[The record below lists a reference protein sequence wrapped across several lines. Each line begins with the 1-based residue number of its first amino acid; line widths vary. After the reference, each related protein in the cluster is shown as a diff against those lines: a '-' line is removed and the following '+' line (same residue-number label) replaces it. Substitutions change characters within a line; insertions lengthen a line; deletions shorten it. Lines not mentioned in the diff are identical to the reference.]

1 MRCVR
6 HGAALG
12 GSLKRA
18 WKALPL
24 ASNACQVPHSQTYH
38 VAQRMHS
45 TTSQQQVVAHAA
57 PGEAR
62 QPVAKLTPADVLQKL
77 NDGNKRYVAKQQ
89 AGITGEDRFT
99 QFKLVE
105 KLTEQQFYGA
115 GVKAI
120 VCGDAH
126 SPHIA
131 SLFDTDPGDLMAIR
145 VMGTVISPEDAM
157 VGSLEFLYEQQGA
170 PVMIVLSQSQ
180 NDVVE
185 CAVRL
190 AMQEAGW
197 KGNVPLPD
205 ETLRTMDLDLVKLVL
220 PVAHDA
226 LLERPSSSFKM
237 ICELASQLNMWKSIQ
252 ALLQSSKLIADA
264 VREGKLQ
271 VHGAYLDKETG
282 KVRFLGNHPS
292 EASLLSSG
300 RSWEK
305 IRTAEDPPVPAAE
318 ALASLY
324 VGNRRYAAG
333 LGGKVQL
340 HDDNTRL
347 LLSQEGQNPIA
358 VIVGCADSRAPIE
371 ILFDM
376 RPGDLF
382 VLRAAG
388 NICAKTGYTLGS
400 AEYAIKALGCKLI
413 VVLGHTQCGA
423 VTAALDQARK
433 PEAVNDA
440 SNIGKVLE
448 QIISSASSA
457 LGSSPDAKP
466 EEQLKL
472 ATVLNVEQTIKNM
485 VEGSDI
491 IRQGVIEGDL
501 QVHGAVYDLF
511 SGAVRWLGQH
521 KHLEDLVQAEL
532 PVHQWKL
539 DPYVRNPPSPPLL
552 GEGKAAEALR
562 VLQEGN
568 QRFMRGETK
577 PQAPAEKPFA
587 VVLGGGLVMMSM
599 EKIFDVGTGS
609 VLVQRTLGG
618 LQNSSEQV
626 DTPTA
631 SIEYAVLRFAPQVLV
646 VLAESNSKLVKLALD
661 QINGA
666 PPPSAPMERVLSDV
680 MVSALRA
687 IEQVG
692 KEDVRTAAGKE
703 RRIRL
708 LTLELD
714 AFYVIEQLMVSKVI
728 RNAVRDG
735 LELHA
740 AILSEDTGEVEFIG
754 QHPMIGHIRQ
764 QFESRDRWIS
774 SWADPLDEDY
784 NM

>member
-1 MRCVR
+1 MHSVR
-6 HGAALG
+6 HVARLG
-12 GSLKRA
+12 GSVKHA
-18 WKALPL
+18 WRISPL
-24 ASNACQVPHSQTYH
+24 ASNAYQVVVVCGQTNYG
-38 VAQRMHS
+38 AQRMHS
-45 TTSQQQVVAHAA
+45 TSPKVVAPAT
-57 PGEAR
+57 PVKTIR
-62 QPVAKLTPADVLQKL
+62 PVANLTATEVLQQL
-77 NDGNKRYVAKQQ
+77 NIGNKRYVAQQQ
-89 AGITGEDRFT
+89 AGIEGGDRFT
-99 QFKLVE
+99 QVKLIE
-105 KLTEQQFYGA
+105 SLTEKQFSSR

-120 VCGDAH
+120 ICGDAH

-131 SLFDTDPGDLMAIR
+131 SVFDADPGDLMAVRI
-145 VMGTVISPEDAM
+145 MGTVISPQDAI
-157 VGSLEFLYEQQGA
+157 VGSLEFLFEQQGT

-197 KGNVPLPD
+197 KGDVPLPD
-205 ETLRTMDLDLVKLVL
+205 ETLRTMNLDLVKLVL

-226 LLERPSSSFKM
+226 LIERPSASFKM

-252 ALLQSSKLIADA
+252 ALVQSSKLIAEA
-264 VREGKLQ
+264 VKEGKLE
-271 VHGAYLDKETG
+271 VHGAYLNNETG
-282 KVRFLGNHPS
+282 KVRFLGKHPS
-292 EASLLSSG
+292 EASLLSDG
-300 RSWEK
+300 PSWEK

-318 ALASLY
+318 ALAQLY

-340 HDDNTRL
+340 HDDKTRL

-358 VIVGCADSRAPIE
+358 VVVGCADSRAPIE

-388 NICAKTGYTLGS
+388 NICGKTGYTLGS

-413 VVLGHTQCGA
+413 VVMGHTQCGA
-423 VTAALDQARK
+423 VTAALDTARK
-433 PEAVNDA
+433 KEMINDA

-448 QIISSASSA
+448 QIMESATAA
-457 LGSSPDAKP
+457 LGASPHAQP
-466 EEQLKL
+466 EEQLSL
-472 ATVLNVEQTIKNM
+472 ATRLNVHQTVQNM
-485 VEGSDI
+485 IEGSDI

-521 KHLEDLVQAEL
+521 QHLEQLVRSEL
-532 PVHQWKL
+532 PLHQWKMK
-539 DPYVRNPPSPPLL
+539 PYVRTPSSLPLL
-552 GEGKAAEALR
+552 GEGTAAEALR
-562 VLQEGN
+562 LLHEGN
-568 QRFMRGETK
+568 QRFIRGESKQQT
-577 PQAPAEKPFA
+577 PADKPFA
-587 VVLGGGLVMMSM
+587 MVLGGGLVMMSI
-599 EKIFDVGTGS
+599 EKIFDVGRGS

-631 SIEYAVLRFAPQVLV
+631 SIEYAVLRFAPKVFV

-661 QINGA
+661 QISGA
-666 PPPSAPMERVLSDV
+666 PPPSAPMERVLSDIS
-680 MVSALRA
+680 VSALRA
-687 IEQVG
+687 VEQVE
-692 KEDVRTAAGKE
+692 KESVRTAAGRE

-714 AFYVIEQLMVSKVI
+714 AFYVIEQLMVSKII

-740 AILSEDTGEVEFIG
+740 AMLHEDTGEVEFIG
-754 QHPMIGHIRQ
+754 QHPMIGQIRQ

-784 NM
+784 I